1 MRIVV
6 RRDPRFETPQE
17 EYQRIYCDAT
27 DAEVGALY
35 QLYGSVIHEVPTLV
49 MALIHEV
56 RTKH

>member
-1 MRIVV
+1 MKIVV
-6 RRDPRFETPQE
+6 RRDPRFETRQE
-17 EYQRIYCDAT
+17 EYRRIYADAT

-49 MALIHEV
+49 QALIGEV